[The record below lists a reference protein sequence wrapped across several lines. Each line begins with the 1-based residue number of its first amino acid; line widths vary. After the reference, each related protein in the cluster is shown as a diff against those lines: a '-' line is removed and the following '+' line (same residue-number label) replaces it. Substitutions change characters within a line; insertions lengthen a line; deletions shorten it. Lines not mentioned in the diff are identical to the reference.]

1 MSGSKK
7 LWRVGGTLLA
17 CLALFLVLAVKT
29 PSADEQKKA
38 ATPAATTGLTL
49 CNLSQPPNLGAI
61 AQAITTTQGST
72 TQFIS
77 DYNKLSEAAWCTF
90 IALNWAAQGTSP
102 TMTGDPSVGFGQQ
115 ASNPVVWETWLEST
129 EVYCSNGATPGSCTT
144 GSPVTHTL
152 RTINPNTDTSTVDDL
167 SENTQATGFV
177 LPDKNNTQANPSV
190 ILYEVKLN
198 PSVVTFLQTPQQSLY
213 NLDQQTAFYK
223 AANPGSSG
231 LPPGQTPID
240 FPPTAFEVKSSWYL
254 PTSAEIS
261 NNGNPGGL
269 GLFLR
274 PSCTTDDCT
283 SATTTAGMTGL
294 HVLWKV
300 FPKSTW
306 IWMTFEYDNNAT
318 LTPVVTGSQT
328 FYPDGQTT
336 CFPTFSNPAPCT
348 NGPLPP
354 SAPLP
359 NNPVSQAA
367 AAMNAI
373 VQPLLKGTP
382 FANLKLIGV
391 QVIPVLNGTNTMLAN
406 SHIETDFGSTQSVLG
421 QAQSPTS
428 SCITCHFNAGIGPV
442 TNCPTSS
449 KPTATPRVYRLPVC
463 TDSPCTT
470 GFIGAF
476 QPSLFGKSTGG
487 LNTNGPSIS
496 TDFVWSMKLATWQ
509 NVSSSGCPPVT
520 N

>member
-1 MSGSKK
+1 MSGSKR

-17 CLALFLVLAVKT
+17 CMALFLVLAAKMQ
-29 PSADEQKKA
+29 SDGKKQA
-38 ATPAATTGLTL
+38 AAAPTALTL
-49 CNLSQPPNLGAI
+49 CNLKQPPNLGTI
-61 AQAITTTQGST
+61 AQAITTTQGGT

-90 IALNWAAQGTSP
+90 IALNWAAQGSSP
-102 TMTGDPSVGFGQQ
+102 TMTANPGVAFGQQ
-115 ASNPVVWETWLEST
+115 GSNPVVWETWLEST
-129 EVYCSNGATPGSCTT
+129 EVYCSNGGTPGSCTT
-144 GSPVTHTL
+144 GSPTAHTL
-152 RTINPNTDTSTVDDL
+152 RTVNPNTDTATVDDL

-177 LPDKNNTQANPSV
+177 LPDKNNTQQNQSV

-198 PSVVTFLQTPQQSLY
+198 PSVVTFLQTPKQSLY
-213 NLDQQTAFYK
+213 NLDQQTAFYNATK
-223 AANPGSSG
+223 PGSAG

-254 PTSAEIS
+254 PTAAEIS
-261 NNGNPGGL
+261 NNSL

-274 PSCTTDDCT
+274 PICTTDDC
-283 SATTTAGMTGL
+283 SAATGTGGMTGL

-300 FPKSTW
+300 FPKSHW
-306 IWMTFEYDNNAT
+306 IWMTFEYTNNPT
-318 LTPVVTGSQT
+318 LTPIVTGQQT

-348 NGPLPP
+348 QGPLPP
-354 SAPLP
+354 SPPLP

-367 AAMNAI
+367 SALNAL
-373 VQPLLKGTP
+373 VQPLLKGTS
-382 FANLKLIGV
+382 FANYKLVGV
-391 QVIPVLNGTNTMLAN
+391 QVVPVLNGTNTMLAN
-406 SHIETDFGSTQSVLG
+406 NHIETDFGATQSVLG
-421 QAQSPTS
+421 GAQSPTS
-428 SCITCHFNAGIGPV
+428 SCVSCHYNAGIGPV

-449 KPTATPRVYRLPVC
+449 KPTNKPRVYRLPVC
-463 TDSPCTT
+463 TNSPCTT
-470 GFIGAF
+470 GFIGNF
-476 QPSLFGKSTGG
+476 QPSLFGTASQGS

-509 NVSSSGCPPVT
+509 NVANAGCPPV